1 MSHAGHA
8 DAARETR
15 RPKRDDRFTHAR
27 FLDLDAPSTDR
38 VPARCVVTGTRRWGP
53 GETDRTVYFTYAK
66 VWDAGEHHGAYRF
79 ELAKADESV
88 LEWL

>member
-1 MSHAGHA
+1 M
-8 DAARETR
+8 
-15 RPKRDDRFTHAR
+15 
-27 FLDLDAPSTDR
+27 
-38 VPARCVVTGTRRWGP
+38 TGTRRWGP